1 VTEIDFLIAI
11 ARPAPPR
18 SLCTELPPRLNM
30 EALQALARFH
40 KIEPLLFKYFPGLR
54 PSPEF
59 LAHAARGLHLT
70 RDLIA
75 IVRAFQSA
83 QIAVLPHKGPLLA
96 MAAYHDLALR
106 SFLDLDLLIRP
117 ADLPRAIGVLEEHGY
132 RPAAA
137 LAWLTP
143 ETLLRWTGE
152 MHYYSSGGTSTSETP
167 ASGTSI
173 DLHWRLTPS
182 HYPVQLDPEVLWRS
196 QETLTIAGADLPTV
210 SPEALVL
217 LLAVH
222 GAKHCWEAIGWVA
235 DLAWLL
241 RANPDLGWRNV
252 LHLARETNCERPVL
266 LAASLVH
273 EVMEAPIPTE
283 LRTAIQADRQ
293 VRRLHARVLH
303 RWRHG
308 PAESPQ
314 SAELLRF
321 AALLARKP
329 WDLIPHLEGLLFW
342 PTEAEWRRGASAG
355 GGQRV
360 LRLIRKYV
368 SGG

>member
-1 VTEIDFLIAI
+1 LTEIEFLIAI
-11 ARPAPPR
+11 SRPAPRTDLPA
-18 SLCTELPPRLNM
+18 ELPSDVNID
-30 EALQALARFH
+30 ALRALASFH
-40 KIEPLLFKYFPGLR
+40 KVEPLLFTYLPEMR
-54 PSPEF
+54 SSPEF

-75 IVRAFQSA
+75 LVRRFQSA
-83 QIAVLPHKGPLLA
+83 RIQVLPHKGPLLA
-96 MAAYHDLALR
+96 MAAYRDLALR

-117 ADLPRAIGVLEEHGY
+117 ADLPRALVVLEEQGY

-137 LAWLTP
+137 LAWIPP

-152 MHYYSSGGTSTSETP
+152 MHYTS

-196 QETLTIAGADLPTV
+196 QETLTIAGADLPTI
-210 SPEALVL
+210 SAEALVL

-222 GAKHCWEAIGWVA
+222 GAKHCWEAIGWLA
-235 DLAWLL
+235 DIAWLL
-241 RANPDLGWRNV
+241 WTHPDSDWRKV
-252 LHLARETNCERPVL
+252 LNLARETNCERPVL

-273 EVMEAPIPTE
+273 EVMKTPIPAE
-283 LRTAIQADRQ
+283 LQTAVQADRHVQ
-293 VRRLHARVLH
+293 RLHAHVLH
-303 RWRHG
+303 RWRHR
-308 PAESPQ
+308 PAESPR

-321 AALLARKP
+321 TALLARKP
-329 WDLIPHLEGLLFW
+329 WDLVPHIEGLLFW
-342 PTEAEWRRGASAG
+342 PTEAEWSRGASAG